1 MASIISGLVN
11 FGIPLVK
18 NLVKSFAGALGEE
31 DSLEGQFVRSQALGS
46 SNSHSALYSSQVAKF
61 YSTPFKD
68 IDEFNGIQDEAV
80 KQWMNEM
87 TSKQLDFALPMIK
100 NMFPYT
106 FTVTRQYKYM
116 YCPGGTKDVEQM
128 DNIQYFGPEDVPQCV
143 IDGSFIKDLV
153 EKKLSKHAY
162 CFVPI
167 ITMKTSQG
175 SDPYSF
181 TNVIWSDHAFNG
193 TKHSVEDLLKIN
205 NITNTSNNGQT
216 NYASL
221 WQEQVRA
228 TLHHSCSLCQ
238 TQFLPFS
245 RERLFQFDSTQ
256 HMQIDCFKVKHV
268 FKTRLCIFKDAVRSF
283 NLESCILLIALLTLS
298 NGLHFIAFVSALNC
312 FL

>member
-221 WQEQVRA
+221 WPIPQFFKNDGKQFVGQPLCPASFLLRCD
-228 TLHHSCSLCQ
+228 TLKEY
-238 TQFLPFS
+238 TGNY
-245 RERLFQFDSTQ
+245 EKEDT
-256 HMQIDCFKVKHV
+256 V
-268 FKTRLCIFKDAVRSF
+268 
-283 NLESCILLIALLTLS
+283 
-298 NGLHFIAFVSALNC
+298 HFGS
-312 FL
+312 